1 MVVTVVATTL
11 AAGILGWALATVFA
25 PRQSAV
31 DETTYTSVM
40 VAEGTVGSSIS
51 LSAVAEWKRAQ
62 SVVTMSSGTVTTI
75 PLTPGQEVTVGSVIF
90 TVDLRPVVVAQG
102 SVPSFRTLSG
112 GATGADV
119 AQLQQFLATLGLFG
133 GEADGRFGAL
143 TAAAVEAWQASLG
156 LEADGVVQP
165 ADILYLPTLPA
176 RVVLDA
182 DTVFVGATL
191 SGGARVLSILA
202 AAPHVTISVSE
213 SQSAVMPD
221 GTRVELTGPH
231 GETWNASV
239 ASRSLGDDGTV
250 TLALE
255 GNDGG
260 AVCASECGT
269 IDPIRSTTL
278 EASVILVETVSGLVV
293 PSAALTSTESGDL
306 VLVEVEGGR
315 HPVTVIASAR
325 GMSVVTG
332 VHAGL
337 SVRIPA
343 GD

>member
-1 MVVTVVATTL
+1 MVVSVLAITL
-11 AAGILGWALATVFA
+11 AAGAVGWALANVFA
-25 PRQSAV
+25 PRQSVV
-31 DETTYTSVM
+31 DETTYTSVE
-40 VAEGTVGSSIS
+40 VAEGTVGSAIS

-62 SVVTMSSGTVTTI
+62 SGVSMSSGTVTTI
-75 PLTPGQEVTVGSVIF
+75 PLTPGQEATVGSVIF

-102 SVPSFRTLSG
+102 SVPSFRTLSEG
-112 GATGADV
+112 TTGADV

-133 GEADGRFGAL
+133 GEADGSFGSL
-143 TAAAVEAWQASLG
+143 TSAAVEAWQASVG
-156 LEADGVVQP
+156 VEPDGVVQP
-165 ADILYLPTLPA
+165 GDILYLQVLPA

-221 GTRVELTGPH
+221 GTRVELTGPD
-231 GETWNASV
+231 GETWSTSV
-239 ASRSLGDDGTV
+239 ASRSQGDDGTV

-255 GNDGG
+255 GSDGG
-260 AVCASECGT
+260 SVCGDECASV
-269 IDPIRSTTL
+269 DPIGSTTL

-306 VLVEVEGGR
+306 VLVDVEGAM

-343 GD
+343 GN